1 MILDMARKSYE
12 ETLQKGMAEKSRE
25 FEEKG
30 AEIYSKAYNRHM
42 ASHRITE
49 TELFKLLK
57 KQEARDGFEAAEISS
72 RVGAVAG
79 EVWPLLQQVSRSFP
93 LYTLHDPEHS
103 FRVAENMA
111 KMIPKQT
118 LNQLNSIEISVL
130 LYAAYL
136 YDIGMAASQDDLYA
150 WLKSNDY
157 EAFIAAHDNWESA
170 IRSYERHR
178 DKPEDEGTPAKTP
191 DDLVLRQLQDVAYT
205 DYLREKHAQRG
216 SDFILARFGA
226 KGQSDN
232 KIQVQEVNYA
242 EYVALVCKSHGD
254 SATLLKG
261 ERFRRDAHV
270 GKFPLNLQYC
280 AVILRLADLADL
292 DPERTPKV
300 LLDFIMLDLRATDSE
315 EGVVPQ
321 PRAKSAEEWA
331 KHRAV
336 LGYKITPD
344 EIRLEAKCAIQR
356 GLNEWC
362 DYMDSERRDCRLIV
376 HDNRQEIT
384 EKYALDLTKDV
395 RKDFIES
402 DGSYIYADF
411 KFQLDYDRIVGLLM
425 GTELWGDSA
434 VVFRELLQ
442 NALDA
447 CYHRKA
453 LSEKLGL
460 PYTPKVRF
468 STKHHWDGARDEA
481 ILLCE
486 DNGTGMDQH
495 IVENFLM
502 RIGRS
507 YYHSPEFRQQNLDFQ
522 PIGQFGLGVMSYF
535 MLADSLRIDT
545 QKFESTGAKKQPLS
559 VEVNSAGRYVVLRPN
574 DEPRDGTAVTLALDI
589 RSRKH
594 RWREDKYHDDFD
606 HPLMVLDFASEILR
620 TLAVHVDIPIE
631 ISHGDQEITV
641 IEPQP
646 FSIPEIDPNTI
657 PCMQEDRFQEF
668 VFTYDYKQTNGLAGT
683 FRFLIPKNAEGKLC
697 LLCWVES
704 LFKMFIDP
712 DGDLC
717 LASPRYKDD
726 RVDLDVNVSE
736 DWGWSTDE
744 LRGVYRHKFDR
755 KPEGDSYSSNEAFE
769 VIKSHFRW
777 SQNGLLVGKL
787 EFQGKGH
794 HRMRRQ
800 RKGDGDKEKGN
811 EIADLFKHVPIPGLN
826 AADIDLRGVWQVP
839 LNVQRNDFQRGPL
852 FQAFVERYYSLAAEM
867 WKEILKQAGILDNL
881 DAHKQFVDG
890 VLKRGIWQ
898 MQTQLKKAINY
909 EPEK

>member
-1 MILDMARKSYE
+1 
-12 ETLQKGMAEKSRE
+12 
-25 FEEKG
+25 
-30 AEIYSKAYNRHM
+30 M

-57 KQEARDGFEAAEISS
+57 KHEVRDGFEAAEVSS
-72 RVGAVAG
+72 RVNAVAG

-111 KMIPKQT
+111 KMIPKRT
-118 LNQLNSIEISVL
+118 LTQLNSIELSVL
-130 LYAAYL
+130 LYTAYL
-136 YDIGMAASQDDLYA
+136 HDIGMSSSQDELYA

-170 IRSYERHR
+170 IRSHERHR
-178 DKPEDEGTPAKTP
+178 DKSEDEDSPPKTS

-205 DYLREKHAQRG
+205 DYLREKHVQRG
-216 SDFILARFGA
+216 ADFILARFGP
-226 KGQSDN
+226 KGCSDN
-232 KIQVQEVNYA
+232 KIQAQEVNYA

-261 ERFRRDAHV
+261 EHFRRDAHIS
-270 GKFPLNLQYC
+270 KFSLNLQYC
-280 AVILRLADLADL
+280 AVILRLADLAEL

-300 LLDFIMLDLRATDSE
+300 LLDFIMLDLRVTDSE

-321 PRAKSAEEWA
+321 ARAKSAEEWA

-344 EIRLEAKCAIQR
+344 EIRLEAKCAHPAIQR

-384 EKYALDLTKDV
+384 EKYALDLAKDV
-395 RKDFIES
+395 RKEFIES

-411 KFQLDYDRIVGLLM
+411 KFQLDYDRIVSLLM

-453 LSEKLGL
+453 LSAKLGL
-460 PYTPKVRF
+460 PYTPKIRF
-468 STKHHWDGARDEA
+468 LTKHHWDGARDEA

-486 DNGTGMDQH
+486 DNGAGMDQH

-535 MLADSLRIDT
+535 MLADSLRIVT
-545 QKFESTGAKKQPLS
+545 QRFESTGAKKQPLS

-574 DEPRDGTAVTLALDI
+574 DEHRDGTVVTLALDM

-594 RWREDKYHDDFD
+594 GWREDKYRDDFD
-606 HPLMVLDFASEILR
+606 HPLMVLDFAPDILR

-631 ISHGDQEITV
+631 VSRGDRETII
-641 IEPQP
+641 IEPQS
-646 FSIPEIDPNTI
+646 FLIPEIDQNTI
-657 PCMQEDRFQEF
+657 PCMQEDRFREF
-668 VFTYDYKQTNGLAGT
+668 VFTYDYKQTRGLAGT
-683 FRFLIPKNAEGKLC
+683 FRFLIPKGADGKLC
-697 LLCWVES
+697 WYCWVES
-704 LFKMFIDP
+704 RFKMFIDP

-717 LASPRYKDD
+717 LTAPNYEDK
-726 RVDLDVNVSE
+726 RVDLKVNIPEESA
-736 DWGWSTDE
+736 WGNDE
-744 LRGVYRHKFDR
+744 LRGVYRHKYDR
-755 KPEGDSYSSNEAFE
+755 KPPGSSYSDDPFEA
-769 VIKSHFRW
+769 VKSHFRW
-777 SQNGLLVGKL
+777 SQNGLFVGKL
-787 EFQGKGH
+787 EFEGKGR
-794 HRMRRQ
+794 HRMRWQ
-800 RKGDGDKEKGN
+800 REDDDEKEKGD
-811 EIADLFKHVPIPGLN
+811 EVADLFKHVPIPGLN

-852 FQAFVERYYSLAAEM
+852 FHAFVERYYSLAAEM
-867 WKEILKQAGILDNL
+867 WKEILTQAGMLDDLN
-881 DAHKQFVDG
+881 AHKEFVDALLERANWQ
-890 VLKRGIWQ
+890 LK
-898 MQTQLKKAINY
+898 TQLKKAINY
-909 EPEK
+909 ES